1 MHTFNEALKLCKANQ
16 KIIWGTKTE
25 MFHLIDKNDR
35 DFDTNFATSKN
46 ICQNQVKLFSL
57 IEAGTIGQ

>member
-35 DFDTNFATSKN
+35 DFDTNFATSKKDAEFLGE
-46 ICQNQVKLFSL
+46 IKTVLKS
-57 IEAGTIGQ
+57 IGRL

>member
-25 MFHLIDKNDR
+25 MFHLIDKDDR
-35 DFDTNFATSKN
+35 DFNTSFSTSKKDAE
-46 ICQNQVKLFSL
+46 ILGEIKTVLKS
-57 IEAGTIGQ
+57 IGRL

>member
-25 MFHLIDKNDR
+25 MFHLIDKDDR
-35 DFDTNFATSKN
+35 DFNTSFSTSKKDAEFLGE
-46 ICQNQVKLFSL
+46 IKTVLKS
-57 IEAGTIGQ
+57 IGRL

>member
-25 MFHLIDKNDR
+25 MFHLIDKDDR
-35 DFDTNFATSKN
+35 DFNTS
-46 ICQNQVKLFSL
+46 FSTSNKDAEIL
-57 IEAGTIGQ
+57 GEIKTVLKSIGRL